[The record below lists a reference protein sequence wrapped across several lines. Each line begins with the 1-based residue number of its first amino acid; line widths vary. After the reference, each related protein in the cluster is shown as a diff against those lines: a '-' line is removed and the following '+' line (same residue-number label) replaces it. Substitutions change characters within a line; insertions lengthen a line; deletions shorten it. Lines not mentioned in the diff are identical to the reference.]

1 MSMIKCP
8 ECGEAV
14 SDQAK
19 ACPKCGC
26 PIRKKKGIWK
36 FVLIGVVFLF
46 VLVLILPEEDVPAQ
60 DSASGAV
67 AASQDGAAGSGTAKD
82 DASGS
87 QTAKEDAAGIQTARD
102 DASGS
107 GTPKEDASG
116 SETAKED
123 ASGSETPKD
132 DAAGGSSAVACVSN
146 PSADAKEQTTQA
158 QESTAAAGTDASG
171 WSGDASLDFAVQL
184 NTGEDFTL
192 SEQTGKV
199 VLLNFWATW
208 CGPCVEEMPALQSLY
223 DEYGDGGDVRIVLIN
238 AGESAQ
244 TVHRFLSQNSYTV
257 PCVYDTD
264 STVNMQYGVDAIP
277 YTVILNKDGTTAA
290 TFEGSY
296 GCETQYELY
305 KEAIEEAL
313 AQ

>member
-67 AASQDGAAGSGTAKD
+67 AASQDGASGSETPKE
-82 DASGS
+82 DAAGS
-87 QTAKEDAAGIQTARD
+87 QTAKEDAT
-102 DASGS
+102 GS
-107 GTPKEDASG
+107 ETPKEDTAG
-116 SETAKED
+116 SQTAKED

-132 DAAGGSSAVACVSN
+132 DAAGSSNPVACVSN
-146 PSADAKEQTTQA
+146 PSADAKEQTQQT